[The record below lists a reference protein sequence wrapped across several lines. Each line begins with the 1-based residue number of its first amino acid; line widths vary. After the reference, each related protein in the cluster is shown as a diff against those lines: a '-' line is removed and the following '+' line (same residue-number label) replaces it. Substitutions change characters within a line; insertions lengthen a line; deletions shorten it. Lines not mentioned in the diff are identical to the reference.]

1 MHCCRELLARLCLV
15 VSCGWVLWFSHACT
29 GPSDQAIKPLIETH
43 SIESPYQSQDFAGV
57 LLPNG
62 LDLSKRYPV
71 LYVLPVHE
79 DGSQNTE
86 TGSNCK
92 T

>member
-1 MHCCRELLARLCLV
+1 MPTRLKAMHCCRELLARLCLV

-29 GPSDQAIKPLIETH
+29 GPSDQEIKPLIETH
-43 SIESPYQSQDFAGV
+43 SIESPYQSHETSLRV

-79 DGSQNTE
+79 DG
-86 TGSNCK
+86 
-92 T
+92 